1 MTKLLIAV
9 PLVLLLFLVPAMF
22 RQNAAKSAAP
32 AKAGDTVTVQLL
44 DDKGALTGPVA
55 VPRVVRTDKEWQTR
69 LSPEQYRIL
78 RRAGTEQAF
87 CGLLWDHHEDGT
99 YCCRGCGLPLFA
111 SEQKFNSGTGWPS
124 YWAPVAKENVATIS
138 DTSYLMERTEIR
150 CARCDGH
157 LGHVFSD
164 GPPPTGQ
171 RYCLNSE
178 SLVFVPK
185 AQLGTEPE
193 GGHLHEVAYFAAGC
207 FWGVE
212 EAFRTLPGVT
222 DTSVGF
228 MGGSAVHPSYEQVCT
243 HTTGHAETVRVEYDP
258 QLTSYADLVQV
269 FFKSHD
275 PTQKN
280 RQGPDF
286 GDNYRSAL
294 FVRGAGQRETAQA
307 AITALAGSGRYV
319 NPIATEVTD
328 ASDFWK
334 AEDYHQHYLLK
345 NGQAQCHTP

>member
-1 MTKLLIAV
+1 MKILTIVSLAA
-9 PLVLLLFLVPAMF
+9 LLFLVPAMF
-22 RQNAAKSAAP
+22 RQNADKPAAP
-32 AKAGDTVTVQLL
+32 AKAGDPVTVQLL
-44 DDKGALTGPVA
+44 DDKGALTGPVE
-55 VPRVVRTDKEWQTR
+55 VPRVVHTDKEWQAR
-69 LSPEQYRIL
+69 LTPEQYRIL
-78 RRAGTEQAF
+78 RRQGTEQAF

-111 SEQKFNSGTGWPS
+111 SEQKFESGTGWPS
-124 YWAPVAKENVATIS
+124 YWAPVAKENVRTIS

-157 LGHVFSD
+157 LGHVFDD
-164 GPPPTGQ
+164 GPQPTGL

-185 AQLGTEPE
+185 TQLATDPE
-193 GGHLHEVAYFAAGC
+193 GGHLREVAYFAGGC

-228 MGGSAVHPSYEQVCT
+228 MGGTAVHPTYEQVCT

-258 QLTSYADLVQV
+258 QQTSYASLLDV

-280 RQGPDF
+280 RQGPDV
-286 GDNYRSAL
+286 GDNYRSAV
-294 FVRGAGQRETAQA
+294 FVAGDSQRAAVESKLKDLQA
-307 AITALAGSGRYV
+307 SGRYA
-319 NPIATEVTD
+319 NPITTEVTQ
-328 ASDFWK
+328 ATAFWK

-345 NGQAQCHTP
+345 HGEAQCHTP